1 MRSESGPNGRD
12 TGPGFTLHHDA
23 WGRLVLTDVS
33 GREHAGVEPVRA
45 FPLSSP
51 RHGVSVC
58 DAEGRELFWI
68 DDLDDL
74 PVSVRKVLEDELTR
88 REFVPVLRR
97 VLSVTAV
104 EPSEWRVETDRGP
117 TRFLLK
123 SEDDV
128 CPLDDHR
135 ALVTDANG
143 IRYLIPD
150 LRELDAT
157 SRRLLERFL

>member
-1 MRSESGPNGRD
+1 MLPK
-12 TGPGFTLHHDA
+12 
-23 WGRLVLTDVS
+23 
-33 GREHAGVEPVRA
+33 
-45 FPLSSP
+45 PL
-51 RHGVSVC
+51 
-58 DAEGRELFWI
+58 
-68 DDLDDL
+68 
-74 PVSVRKVLEDELTR
+74 R
-88 REFVPVLRR
+88 REFVPVVRR
-97 VLSVTAV
+97 ILSVSAV

-117 TRFLLK
+117 TRFLLN

-150 LRELDAT
+150 LRQLDAT

>member
-1 MRSESGPNGRD
+1 MRSESGPNGRSI
-12 TGPGFTLHHDA
+12 PGFHLHHDA
-23 WGRLVLTDVS
+23 WGRLVLTDAQQRQHV
-33 GREHAGVEPVRA
+33 GVEAVRA

-58 DAEGRELFWI
+58 DAEGRELLWI

-74 PVSVRKVLEDELTR
+74 PADVRKVLEDELSR

-97 VLSVTAV
+97 ILSVSAM
-104 EPSEWRVETDRGP
+104 EPSEWRVETDRGA
-117 TRFLLK
+117 TRFLLR

-150 LRELDAT
+150 LRQLDAT

>member
-1 MRSESGPNGRD
+1 MRSESGSNGRRPD
-12 TGPGFTLHHDA
+12 PGFRLHHDS
-23 WGRLVLTDVS
+23 WGRLVLTEAE
-33 GREHAGVEPVRA
+33 GRQHAGVEPVRA

-51 RHGVSVC
+51 QHGVSLC
-58 DAEGRELFWI
+58 DVDGRELFWI
-68 DDLDDL
+68 DDLDEL
-74 PVSVRKVLEDELTR
+74 PADVRKILEDELAR
-88 REFVPVLRR
+88 REFVPVVRR
-97 VLSVTAV
+97 IWAVSAV

-150 LRELDAT
+150 VRQLDAT

>member
-1 MRSESGPNGRD
+1 MLAAGWD
-12 TGPGFTLHHDA
+12 T
-23 WGRLVLTDVS
+23 RL
-33 GREHAGVEPVRA
+33 
-45 FPLSSP
+45 
-51 RHGVSVC
+51 
-58 DAEGRELFWI
+58 I
-68 DDLDDL
+68 L
-74 PVSVRKVLEDELTR
+74 PWPAR
-88 REFVPVLRR
+88 RGKARLRQNW
-97 VLSVTAV
+97 
-104 EPSEWRVETDRGP
+104 PSEWRVETARGA

-150 LRELDAT
+150 LRQLDAT